1 MASGLPEEED
11 QDDLLDLVSCPRSDD
26 LDLGELASEGSE
38 EAAEGPAA
46 ALALVRILRNS
57 GPPLEVLGQPR
68 VFFAKIND
76 FDCSE

>member
-1 MASGLPEEED
+1 MASGQPEEEEQD
-11 QDDLLDLVSCPRSDD
+11 DSDDLLDLVSRPRSDD

-46 ALALVRILRNS
+46 ALALVRILRNP

-68 VFFAKIND
+68 VFVCK
-76 FDCSE
+76 SQ